1 VRVVAEDGANSAEV
15 LDTIDRQ
22 PENGDVAV
30 AGRQKDT
37 HMGFVRVLATILFI
51 IALPVAIVTTNIR
64 LLANSPWTYDY
75 AFDRYDAEEST
86 GLSRE
91 DLDSTASALRDYWNN
106 GEEIF
111 FHTVTEDGIERP
123 VFNARETLHLADVK
137 DLFVTVN
144 RLQELSAIYLLAYVV
159 AFFIWARD
167 GSLRQLAAQSLAG
180 LALGAV
186 VIGGIGIVA
195 ALGFEAAFERF
206 HTIAF
211 ANDLWQLD
219 PETDHLIQMFPEPF
233 WRDMTIVLGVMC
245 AVQALLIAVFAG
257 VYLLGS
263 RNERRELSS
272 SVEITPSSPQVA

>member
-1 VRVVAEDGANSAEV
+1 
-15 LDTIDRQ
+15 
-22 PENGDVAV
+22 
-30 AGRQKDT
+30 
-37 HMGFVRVLATILFI
+37 MGFVRVLATILFI